1 MHPLI
6 VLMICFFVLIFGG
19 VPISFSLGLSSII
32 VLLYGDIDLIVF
44 AQYMFTS
51 LFSFP
56 LLAIP
61 LFICMGS
68 LMEVTDIT
76 SDLIKTMN
84 LGFGKIRGRL
94 GYMNVTT
101 SMVFAGMSGSAVADT
116 AGVGSILIPAMK
128 KDGYSPEFSVGL
140 TSASSVIGSII
151 PPSIFMV
158 VYGAVA
164 QVSIGALFLGG
175 AIPGIIVGLTQLLV
189 VYFYVRSH
197 PEVGRN
203 TAEAAQVSTASLA
216 RFILPAF
223 VPIIIVG
230 GILGGIFT
238 ATEAAAV
245 SVVYLFILFGTVYRK
260 AVTVEKMVKGL
271 LNSAKLLGAIM
282 FCVSTGRI
290 FGWILA
296 YYDLPDYVALY
307 LNNSQL
313 TPLTFTI
320 ITALFFLFIGTFE
333 SGVAAIIIFVPIIAP
348 ISVTLGVN
356 PILLGVV
363 TTMCIAVGLITPPY
377 GLCLFLASNIGKI
390 TVTRA
395 FRASFVFLA
404 LFVAIIALCIFIPEI
419 VLIIPKIVFPQLVP

>member
-1 MHPLI
+1 MHPLL
-6 VLMICFFVLIFGG
+6 VLMICFVIMIFGG
-19 VPISFSLGLSSII
+19 VPIAFSLGLASII
-32 VLLYGDIDLIVF
+32 TLLYGDIDLIVF

-61 LFICMGS
+61 LFICMGV

-76 SDLIKTMN
+76 TDLIRTMDLV
-84 LGFGKIRGRL
+84 LGRIRGRL
-94 GYMNVTT
+94 GYMNVGT

-128 KDGYSPEFSVGL
+128 KDGYSPEFSVAL
-140 TSASSVIGSII
+140 TASSSVIGSII

-189 VYFYVRSH
+189 VFFYIRGH
-197 PEVGRN
+197 KEVGLGGEVGAP
-203 TAEAAQVSTASLA
+203 TSMASLA
-216 RFILPAF
+216 RFIFPAF
-223 VPIIIVG
+223 IPVIIVG
-230 GILGGIFT
+230 GILGGVFT

-245 SVVYLFILFGTVYRK
+245 SVAYLFLLFITIYRRE
-260 AVTVEKMVKGL
+260 VTIKKLIRGI

-296 YYDLPDYVALY
+296 YYDLPDYVSEVLTNA
-307 LNNSQL
+307 QL
-313 TPLTFTI
+313 GPISFMIL
-320 ITALFFLFIGTFE
+320 TALFFLFIGTFE
-333 SGVAAIIIFVPIIAP
+333 SG
-348 ISVTLGVN
+348 
-356 PILLGVV
+356 
-363 TTMCIAVGLITPPY
+363 
-377 GLCLFLASNIGKI
+377 AS
-390 TVTRA
+390 RPSSSSCPSWRRSPRSWA
-395 FRASFVFLA
+395 
-404 LFVAIIALCIFIPEI
+404 
-419 VLIIPKIVFPQLVP
+419 

>member
-1 MHPLI
+1 MHPLL
-6 VLMICFFVLIFGG
+6 VLMISFVILIFGG
-19 VPISFSLGLSSII
+19 IPISFSLGLASII
-32 VLLYGDIDLIVF
+32 TLLYGGIDLIVF

-61 LFICMGS
+61 LFICMGI

-84 LGFGKIRGRL
+84 LVFGRIRGRL
-94 GYMNVTT
+94 GYMNVGT

-140 TSASSVIGSII
+140 TAASSVIGSII

-175 AIPGIIVGLTQLLV
+175 ALPGIIVGVTQLV
-189 VYFYVRSH
+189 VVFFYIRSH
-197 PEVGRN
+197 PKVGLSE
-203 TAEAAQVSTASLA
+203 TGAISTSATSLA

-223 VPIIIVG
+223 IPIIIVG

-245 SVVYLFILFGTVYRK
+245 SVIYLFLLFLTVYRK
-260 AVTVEKMVKGL
+260 VITVKKLVQGL

-296 YYDLPDYVALY
+296 YYDLPDYVSTALIDAN
-307 LNNSQL
+307 LGPMGFMIL
-313 TPLTFTI
+313 A
-320 ITALFFLFIGTFE
+320 ALFFLFIGTFE
-333 SGVAAIIIFVPIIAP
+333 SGIAAIIIFVPILAP
-348 ISVTLGVN
+348 ISMAIGVN
-356 PILLGVV
+356 PIQLGVI

-395 FRASFVFLA
+395 FRASFIFLG
-404 LFVAIIALCIFIPEI
+404 LFLLIIALCIFIPDI
-419 VLIIPKIVFPQLVP
+419 VLVIPKIVFPHFMA

>member
-1 MHPLI
+1 
-6 VLMICFFVLIFGG
+6 MICFIVLIFGG
-19 VPISFSLGLSSII
+19 VPISFSLGLASII
-32 VLLYGDIDLIVF
+32 TLLYGNIDLIIF

-61 LFICMGS
+61 LFICLGS

-76 SDLIKTMN
+76 SDLIKTMD
-84 LGFGKIRGRL
+84 LVFGRIRGRL
-94 GYMNVTT
+94 GYMNVGT

-128 KDGYSPEFSVGL
+128 KDGYTPEFSVGL
-140 TSASSVIGSII
+140 TAASSVIGSII

-175 AIPGIIVGLTQLLV
+175 ALPGIIVGLSQLVV
-189 VYFYVRSH
+189 VYFYIRNH
-197 PEVGRN
+197 PEVGKTSALHK
-203 TAEAAQVSTASLA
+203 TASKASLA

-223 VPIIIVG
+223 IPIIIVG

-245 SVVYLFILFGTVYRK
+245 SVVYLFLLFATVYRRVATLK
-260 AVTVEKMVKGL
+260 NLIRGL
-271 LNSAKLLGAIM
+271 INSAKLLGAIM

-296 YYDLPDYVALY
+296 YYDLPDYVATY
-307 LNNSQL
+307 LNDTQMGPMSFMIL
-313 TPLTFTI
+313 
-320 ITALFFLFIGTFE
+320 TALFFLLIGTFE
-333 SGVAAIIIFVPIIAP
+333 SGIAAIIIFVPIIAP
-348 ISVTLGVN
+348 ISVAVGVN
-356 PILLGVV
+356 PIQLGVI

-390 TVTRA
+390 TVTKA
-395 FRASFVFLA
+395 FRASFIFLG
-404 LFVAIIALCIFIPEI
+404 LFVVIIGLCILVPEI
-419 VLIIPKIVFPQLVP
+419 ILAVPKMVFPQFAM